1 MQIKIFMLLQNV
13 YIISSKLEIC
23 QSVLSGKMVNPT
35 RITVA
40 FDKTTA
46 DLLEKIS
53 TEAQVSQSETMRR
66 ALKFYNENKALE
78 DPATKK
84 KIHSY
89 LDMLLT
95 GEHIILDVD
104 HWLMFLRLIASSPE
118 KETFWKEHKEVAR
131 AHWEQL
137 KTKVHSP
144 EEMLSRLEIC
154 NFYRLTKNAPNDY
167 TLVLVSEVSKDFIRI
182 FLEEY
187 FDAMGV
193 KAEIKE
199 NLTKLRVTVKP
210 GLTKF

>member
-1 MQIKIFMLLQNV
+1 
-13 YIISSKLEIC
+13 
-23 QSVLSGKMVNPT
+23 MVNPT

-40 FDKTTA
+40 FDKSTA

-53 TEAQVSQSETMRR
+53 TESQVSQSEIMRR
-66 ALKFYNENKALE
+66 ALKFYNENKTFE
-78 DPATKK
+78 DPTTKK
-84 KIHSY
+84 KINAY

-118 KETFWKEHKEVAR
+118 KEKFWAEHKEVAR

-144 EEMLSRLEIC
+144 EEMLYRLEIC

-187 FDAMGV
+187 FSAMGV

-199 NLTKLRVTVKP
+199 NVTKLRVTVKQ
-210 GLTKF
+210 GIFKA

>member
-1 MQIKIFMLLQNV
+1 MLIKCKVAI
-13 YIISSKLEIC
+13 
-23 QSVLSGKMVNPT
+23 MVNPT

-53 TEAQVSQSETMRR
+53 TEAQVSQSEIMRR

-78 DPATKK
+78 DPAVKK
-84 KIHSY
+84 KILAYS
-89 LDMLLT
+89 DMLLN
-95 GEHIILDVD
+95 GEHVIIDVD
-104 HWLMFLRLIASSPE
+104 HWLMFLQLIASSPE
-118 KETFWKEHKEVAR
+118 REKFWSDHKEVAR

-137 KTKVHSP
+137 KTKVHSA
-144 EEMLSRLEIC
+144 EEMLVRLEAC
-154 NFYRLTKNAPNDY
+154 NFYRLTKNGPNDY

-187 FDAMGV
+187 FAAMGV

-199 NLTKLRVTVKP
+199 NFTKLRVTIKP
-210 GLTKF
+210 ASTRP

>member
-1 MQIKIFMLLQNV
+1 MS
-13 YIISSKLEIC
+13 ISI
-23 QSVLSGKMVNPT
+23 SGNMVNPT

-46 DLLEKIS
+46 NLLEKIS
-53 TEAQVSQSETMRR
+53 TEGQVSQSEIMRR

-78 DPATKK
+78 DPTTKK
-84 KIHSY
+84 KIHAY

-104 HWLMFLRLIASSPE
+104 HWLMFLRLIASSPD

-144 EEMLSRLEIC
+144 EEMLNRLEIC

-187 FDAMGV
+187 FSAMGV

-199 NLTKLRVTVKP
+199 NLTKLRVTVKTVGARP
-210 GLTKF
+210 

>member
-1 MQIKIFMLLQNV
+1 
-13 YIISSKLEIC
+13 
-23 QSVLSGKMVNPT
+23 MVNPT

-53 TEAQVSQSETMRR
+53 TESEVSQSEVMRR
-66 ALKFYNENKALE
+66 ALKFYSENKALE
-78 DPATKK
+78 DPAVKK

-89 LDMLLT
+89 MDMLLS
-95 GEHIILDVD
+95 GEHVILDVD
-104 HWLMFLRLIASSPE
+104 HWLMFLSLIDSSPE
-118 KETFWKEHKEVAR
+118 KEKFWSEHKELAR

-144 EEMLSRLEIC
+144 EEMLIRLETC

-167 TLVLVSEVSKDFIRI
+167 TLVLVSAISKDFIKT

-187 FDAMGV
+187 FSAMGV

-199 NLTKLRVTVKP
+199 NLTKLRVTLKTNSP
-210 GLTKF
+210 RI

>member
-1 MQIKIFMLLQNV
+1 
-13 YIISSKLEIC
+13 
-23 QSVLSGKMVNPT
+23 MVNPT

-53 TEAQVSQSETMRR
+53 TDAQVSQSEIMRR

-78 DPATKK
+78 DPTTKK
-84 KIHSY
+84 KIHAY
-89 LDMLLT
+89 LDMLLS

-104 HWLMFLRLIASSPE
+104 HWLMFLRLIASTPE

-144 EEMLSRLEIC
+144 EEMLNWLEVC

-187 FDAMGV
+187 FSAMGV

-199 NLTKLRVTVKP
+199 NLTKLRVTVKTVGTRP
-210 GLTKF
+210 

>member
-1 MQIKIFMLLQNV
+1 
-13 YIISSKLEIC
+13 
-23 QSVLSGKMVNPT
+23 MVNPT

-53 TEAQVSQSETMRR
+53 TETQVSQSEIMRR

-84 KIHSY
+84 KILAY

-118 KETFWKEHKEVAR
+118 KETFWTEHKEVAR

-137 KTKVHSP
+137 KTKVHTP
-144 EEMLSRLEIC
+144 EEMLTRLEVC
-154 NFYRLTKNAPNDY
+154 NFYRLTKNAPNDF
-167 TLVLVSEVSKDFIRI
+167 TLVLVSEVSKEFIRI

-187 FDAMGV
+187 FAAMGV

-199 NLTKLRVTVKP
+199 NLTKLRVTVTGASKV
-210 GLTKF
+210 

>member
-1 MQIKIFMLLQNV
+1 
-13 YIISSKLEIC
+13 
-23 QSVLSGKMVNPT
+23 MVNPT

-53 TEAQVSQSETMRR
+53 TESEVSQSEVMRR

-78 DPATKK
+78 DPANKK
-84 KIHSY
+84 KIHGY
-89 LDMLLT
+89 MDMLLT
-95 GEHIILDVD
+95 GEHVILDVD
-104 HWLMFLRLIASSPE
+104 HWLMFLSLIASSPE
-118 KETFWKEHKEVAR
+118 KEKFWNEHKELAR

-144 EEMLSRLEIC
+144 EEMLTRLEIC

-167 TLVLVSEVSKDFIRI
+167 TLVLVSETSKDFIKI

-187 FDAMGV
+187 FAAMGV

-199 NLTKLRVTVKP
+199 NLTKLRVTIKP
-210 GLTKF
+210 STPRI

>member
-1 MQIKIFMLLQNV
+1 M
-13 YIISSKLEIC
+13 
-23 QSVLSGKMVNPT
+23 VLNTAMVNPT

-46 DLLEKIS
+46 DLLDKIS
-53 TEAQVSQSETMRR
+53 TEAQVSQSEIMRR
-66 ALKFYNENKALE
+66 AIKFYSENKQLE
-78 DPATKK
+78 DPTTKK
-84 KIHSY
+84 KIQAY

-118 KETFWKEHKEVAR
+118 KEKFWAEHKEVAR

-137 KTKVHSP
+137 KTKIHSP
-144 EEMLSRLEIC
+144 EEMLSRLELC
-154 NFYRLTKNAPNDY
+154 NFYRLTRNAPNDY
-167 TLVLVSEVSKDFIRI
+167 TLVLASETSKGFIRV

-187 FDAMGV
+187 FASMGV

-210 GLTKF
+210 ILHKA

>member
-1 MQIKIFMLLQNV
+1 
-13 YIISSKLEIC
+13 
-23 QSVLSGKMVNPT
+23 MVNPT

-53 TEAQVSQSETMRR
+53 TESEVSQSEVMRR
-66 ALKFYNENKALE
+66 ALKFYNENRALE
-78 DPATKK
+78 DPANKK
-84 KIHSY
+84 KIHGY
-89 LDMLLT
+89 MDMLLT
-95 GEHIILDVD
+95 GEHVILDVD
-104 HWLMFLRLIASSPE
+104 HWLMFLSLIASSPE
-118 KETFWKEHKEVAR
+118 KEKFWNEHKELAR

-144 EEMLSRLEIC
+144 EEMLTRLEIC

-167 TLVLVSEVSKDFIRI
+167 TLVLVSETSKDFIKI

-187 FDAMGV
+187 FAAMGV

-199 NLTKLRVTVKP
+199 NLTKLRVTIKP
-210 GLTKF
+210 STPRI

>member
-1 MQIKIFMLLQNV
+1 
-13 YIISSKLEIC
+13 
-23 QSVLSGKMVNPT
+23 MVNPT

-53 TEAQVSQSETMRR
+53 TEAALSQSEIMRR

-84 KIHSY
+84 KIQAY
-89 LDMLLT
+89 LDMLLS

-104 HWLMFLRLIASSPE
+104 HWLMFLRLIVSSPE
-118 KETFWKEHKEVAR
+118 KEKFWAEHKEVAR

-144 EEMLSRLEIC
+144 EEMLSRLETC

-167 TLVLVSEVSKDFIRI
+167 TLVLVSETSKDFIRV

-187 FDAMGV
+187 FTAMGV

-199 NLTKLRVTVKP
+199 NLTKLRVNIKP
-210 GLTKF
+210 GSARL

>member
-1 MQIKIFMLLQNV
+1 
-13 YIISSKLEIC
+13 
-23 QSVLSGKMVNPT
+23 MVNPT

-40 FDKTTA
+40 FDKSTA

-53 TEAQVSQSETMRR
+53 TEAQVSQSEIMRR

-78 DPATKK
+78 DPVPKK
-84 KIHSY
+84 KIHAY

-118 KETFWKEHKEVAR
+118 REMFWKEHKEVAR

-144 EEMLSRLEIC
+144 EEMLYRLEVC

-187 FDAMGV
+187 FAAMGV

-199 NLTKLRVTVKP
+199 NLTKLRVTVKST
-210 GLTKF
+210 GSKI

>member
-1 MQIKIFMLLQNV
+1 
-13 YIISSKLEIC
+13 
-23 QSVLSGKMVNPT
+23 MVNPT

-53 TEAQVSQSETMRR
+53 AESEVSQSEVMRR

-78 DPATKK
+78 DPAIKK
-84 KIHSY
+84 KIHGY
-89 LDMLLT
+89 MDMLLS

-104 HWLMFLRLIASSPE
+104 HWLMFLRLIVTSPE
-118 KETFWKEHKEVAR
+118 KEKFWTEHKQVAR

-137 KTKVHSP
+137 KTKIHSA
-144 EEMLSRLEIC
+144 EDMLARLEIC

-167 TLVLVSEVSKDFIRI
+167 TLVLVSEASKDFIRI

-187 FDAMGV
+187 FAAMGV

-199 NLTKLRVTVKP
+199 NLTKLRVLVKP
-210 GLTKF
+210 TSQRI